1 MWMTHALCCRLKYDK
16 FADSV
21 LDCWRHY
28 IGHFNRMQTV
38 VNAFSARSCD
48 EIAWRSCRIDTSDR
62 QENMRTRA
70 RALTETRVGIGA
82 HAYAHKRI
90 CTCICAHAHTR
101 THAHKSDHAHTHT
114 HTSARARTHANASFH
129 AHTSATHGLVLACMC
144 LLPHC
149 LLCHS
154 KHSQKALNSLSFLA

>member
-82 HAYAHKRI
+82 HRH
-90 CTCICAHAHTR
+90 AHAHARAQHTVTR
-101 THAHKSDHAHTHT
+101 THARECELPCSYIRYFTDWFWHACAYYLIVCYVIVNIRRRH
-114 HTSARARTHANASFH
+114 
-129 AHTSATHGLVLACMC
+129 
-144 LLPHC
+144 
-149 LLCHS
+149 
-154 KHSQKALNSLSFLA
+154 